1 MKKLTTFRDAGSLI
15 AGLLIGLSIVVTV
28 FVMTVP
34 DPSGTQTV
42 LVIVASIVFALG
54 LVLQAVVT
62 RPQQQGTNN
71 ADLAVW
77 PQAKLVASSGTRSV
91 AGARRHW
98 SRRQIAAFILPFLK
112 LALVRSFLAWTFVAK
127 PRAEHGFSTS
137 GEHLPTRADGHD
149 HLSSMKGSAL
159 TNGAQREPRTRV
171 QSVRPAPAPSVQ

>member
-15 AGLLIGLSIVVTV
+15 AGLLIGMSIVVTV

-34 DPSGTQTV
+34 DPSSTQTV
-42 LVIVASIVFALG
+42 LVIGASIVFGLG

-62 RPQQQGTNN
+62 RPRQQGTNN
-71 ADLAVW
+71 VDLTIW
-77 PQAKLVASSGTRSV
+77 PRAKLVASGGTRSV
-91 AGARRHW
+91 ATRRHW

-127 PRAEHGFSTS
+127 PRGEHGFSTS

-159 TNGAQREPRTRV
+159 TNRA
-171 QSVRPAPAPSVQ
+171 